1 MGLRKIAKKTL
12 SDEVYEQLSG
22 EIVEGRFG
30 PGISL
35 PAERQLCD
43 TLGVNRG
50 AIREA
55 LSRLAQAGLVS
66 ISQGGGTKVLDFRRS
81 AGLDLL
87 GRLLFARDGTI
98 DLPVARSVMEM
109 RAALG
114 PDIARLAARRA
125 GSADVAVLRQIIESM
140 EAASAHEDLGELQAL
155 SLRFWDAMVRSSGN
169 IAYELAF
176 NTLRETYDQ
185 LRDVLVQVM
194 ADEVRDVRSHR
205 AIAEAVAR
213 GDELSAKHVAAALME
228 QGTRRVLELVAAL
241 ADATLPVADRVP
253 AEASSGEASSDEA
266 SSGRAST
273 DEASTD
279 KASSDEVSSDDEA
292 DDR

>member
-1 MGLRKIAKKTL
+1 MNLRRIAKKTL

-43 TLGVNRG
+43 MLGVNRG

-55 LSRLAQAGLVS
+55 LKRLAQAGLVS
-66 ISQGGGTKVLDFRRS
+66 ISQGGGTKVLDFRRN

-87 GRLLFARDGTI
+87 MRLLFRRDGTVN
-98 DLPVARSVMEM
+98 LEVARSIMEM
-109 RAALG
+109 RAALA
-114 PDIARLAARRA
+114 PDIARLCARRA
-125 GSADVAVLRQIIESM
+125 DKADAAVLRQIVEQM
-140 EAASAHEDLGELQAL
+140 EGAAVDDDLPQLQTL

-176 NTLRETYDQ
+176 NTLRETYDR

-194 ADEVRDVRSHR
+194 ADEIRDVQSHR
-205 AIAEAVAR
+205 TIAEAVAR
-213 GDELSAKHVAAALME
+213 ADELSAKHVAGALME
-228 QGTRRVLELVAAL
+228 QGTRRVLELVAVL
-241 ADATLPVADRVP
+241 QDATRQGNGS
-253 AEASSGEASSDEA
+253 EE
-266 SSGRAST
+266 T
-273 DEASTD
+273 DEVA
-279 KASSDEVSSDDEA
+279 A
-292 DDR
+292 DPDPTG